1 VYSLVIP
8 VYNNEGSI
16 HDLLLVLNEMNQKLR
31 GQLEVVFVV
40 DGSPDQSGE
49 LLEAR
54 LPGCGF
60 SSKLIR
66 LSRNFGSFAAVRAG
80 MEAARGPYFAA
91 MAADLQEPPDLV
103 LEFFRVL
110 ESEPVDITVGT
121 RESRDDPLL
130 SRWSSQLFWNVYR
143 RFVQPEMPR
152 GGVDIFGC
160 NLAVRNQLLSLQE
173 SNSSLVGLLFWLGF
187 QRKLIGYRRRAR
199 RHGRSGWTLRR
210 KIDYLMD
217 SMFAFSDLPIRVLIL
232 AGALG
237 LGLSATLGTI
247 VLIGRVSGGISVP
260 GYSATV
266 VTITFFAALN
276 ALGLGIIGSYVWR
289 AFENTKQRPQ
299 AIVKSRSE
307 FGKEE

>member
-8 VYNNEGSI
+8 VYKNEGSI
-16 HDLLLVLNEMNQKLR
+16 HELLLVLNEMNQKLR
-31 GQLEVVFVV
+31 GRLEVVFVV

-66 LSRNFGSFAAVRAG
+66 LSRNFGSFAAVRVG
-80 MEAARGPYFAA
+80 LEAARGPYFAA

-173 SNSSLVGLLFWLGF
+173 SNSSLVGLLFWLCSPS
-187 QRKLIGYRRRAR
+187 R
-199 RHGRSGWTLRR
+199 TC
-210 KIDYLMD
+210 
-217 SMFAFSDLPIRVLIL
+217 P
-232 AGALG
+232 
-237 LGLSATLGTI
+237 
-247 VLIGRVSGGISVP
+247 SVC
-260 GYSATV
+260 
-266 VTITFFAALN
+266 
-276 ALGLGIIGSYVWR
+276 
-289 AFENTKQRPQ
+289 
-299 AIVKSRSE
+299 
-307 FGKEE
+307 

>member
-1 VYSLVIP
+1 
-8 VYNNEGSI
+8 
-16 HDLLLVLNEMNQKLR
+16 
-31 GQLEVVFVV
+31 
-40 DGSPDQSGE
+40 
-49 LLEAR
+49 
-54 LPGCGF
+54 
-60 SSKLIR
+60 
-66 LSRNFGSFAAVRAG
+66 

>member
-1 VYSLVIP
+1 MYSLVIP

-16 HDLLLVLNEMNQKLR
+16 HELLLVLNEMNQKLR

-232 AGALG
+232 VGALG
-237 LGLSATLGTI
+237 LGLSATLGTL